1 MTMTV
6 QVTMLGARGV
16 GKTSLLTAMYQQFD
30 NTIGTTNL
38 QLIPD
43 LESAAILSERLAEL
57 KSLLDFFEST
67 TGQGI
72 ASSQK
77 ERAFQFGVGRQGKAP
92 SLELRFVDYPGEY
105 HSAAAPSPDR
115 ERALRLVRESRVV
128 LLAIDTP
135 ALMEEEGRWNEMI
148 NRTQQITGLFRQAY
162 QDLREP
168 RLVIFAPVKCEKYVN
183 NPQCAV
189 MLRERLK
196 QEYQSLLRLLGS
208 EALTDKVVAVI
219 TPIQTVGSVK
229 FISIEVEDNQP
240 HFYYRRIHP
249 EASYN
254 PQDCDQPLRYLLR
267 FLLGAHYKAQLG
279 KWGIFSFLR
288 IWFGWDTYLIVA
300 ADKLAQGCKDAGAFE
315 VIQGRSRLDIG

>member
-6 QVTMLGARGV
+6 QITMLGARGV

-30 NTIGTTNL
+30 HTVGVTNL

-57 KSLLDFFEST
+57 KSLLDYFEST

-77 ERAFQFGVGRQGKAP
+77 ERSFLFGVGRQGKSP

-105 HSAAAPSPDR
+105 HSAAAHSHDR
-115 ERALRLVRESRVV
+115 ERALRLVRDSRVV
-128 LLAIDTP
+128 LLAIDAP
-135 ALMEEEGRWNEMI
+135 ALMEEDGRWNEMI

-183 NPQCAV
+183 NGSCAV
-189 MLRERLK
+189 KLRERLK
-196 QEYQSLLRLLGS
+196 QEYQSLLRLFAS
-208 EALTDKVVAVI
+208 EALSERVVAVI

-229 FISIEVEDNQP
+229 FVSIEVEDTQP

-249 EASYN
+249 EAMYN

-267 FLLGAHYKAQLG
+267 FLLGMHYKAQLG

-288 IWFGWDTYLIVA
+288 IWFGWDTYLTVA
-300 ADKLAQGCKDAGAFE
+300 ADKLAQGCKEAGAFE
-315 VIQGRSRLDIG
+315 ILQGRHRLDIG